1 MLPRQHFLAC
11 TTVKMQ
17 VRTETWELRYVITST
32 PPLFS
37 DLLSEEP
44 SNTLYS
50 SFANG
55 LVHRLHHFPWK
66 TNPHKCYSQT
76 KEEFIIGYR
85 PLPEIVTHHT
95 LISVCWSVQ
104 FECFCNSHSTS
115 FVIHAGMKH
124 CKQFLFFVPLKSF
137 QTVVFFIATI
147 LNMRQINTALE
158 NLHHTEKGSLDPIV
172 SVY

>member
-1 MLPRQHFLAC
+1 MASNEIEKKKAATPGCLCHNPNWWSNWWVICYFRVCYFLGFVQTPSSCKLAHTSLESPMHSYFQIKHCSIRKFSNNRNGGRSSYALQIQHILMLPRQHFLAC

-55 LVHRLHHFPWK
+55 LVHRA
-66 TNPHKCYSQT
+66 S
-76 KEEFIIGYR
+76 
-85 PLPEIVTHHT
+85 PLPLEDY
-95 LISVCWSVQ
+95 
-104 FECFCNSHSTS
+104 ST
-115 FVIHAGMKH
+115 
-124 CKQFLFFVPLKSF
+124 
-137 QTVVFFIATI
+137 
-147 LNMRQINTALE
+147 
-158 NLHHTEKGSLDPIV
+158 
-172 SVY
+172 